1 MGLGG
6 SMRQPSHTLTVLKM
20 ALDAAEHSGATT
32 ELLNL
37 RELEL
42 PLFFDTKNL
51 EDFPDP
57 AYIREFLEKFKQ
69 ADGFIFCAPTYH
81 GTPSASFKNALD
93 FLEFLPR
100 RPNLYLTG
108 KVGGLIGV
116 ASGTNGGPTCLTS
129 LMYNAR
135 ALKLLIA
142 PNSMHV
148 SPTKR
153 IFDAEGRLTDE
164 KQAAQVAA
172 LGAEVTHLA
181 RLFKADR
188 SGLIK

>member
-6 SMRQPSHTLTVLKM
+6 SLRQPSHSLTVLKM
-20 ALDAAEHSGATT
+20 ALDAAQHSGATT
-32 ELLNL
+32 ELLDL
-37 RELEL
+37 RELAL
-42 PLFFDTKNL
+42 PLYFDTKNL

-57 AYIREFLEKFKQ
+57 GYIRQYLEKFQ
-69 ADGFIFCAPTYH
+69 RADGFIFCAPTYH

-100 RPNLYLTG
+100 RPNLYLSG
-108 KVGGLIGV
+108 KVGGLIAI

-135 ALKLLIA
+135 ALKLLVA
-142 PNSMHV
+142 TNSMHV

-172 LGAEVTHLA
+172 LGAEVTRLA
-181 RLFKADR
+181 RLLKAER
-188 SGLIK
+188 SGMI